1 MKKLTMCYLEKDYLI
16 IGLFVYVVACAGF
29 SLPVFSVSCR
39 APQFDSPGHYIHE
52 QSQDSLTFALGDN
65 VLKGIGI
72 HPSWVLSPRH
82 PNTHRS
88 MPNTKKKEKKRK

>member
-52 QSQDSLTFALGDN
+52 QSQDSLTFAL
-65 VLKGIGI
+65 VIMHSKGLEYTRSGCCP
-72 HPSWVLSPRH
+72 HPP
-82 PNTHRS
+82 TH
-88 MPNTKKKEKKRK
+88 TEVCQILKKK